1 MLYNSDSPGKK
12 WKGKKKNCF
21 RPWGYQYLI
30 DALSRFIYPDKNTAS
45 KSRRVL
51 KQAKSNIMVLYEGD
65 DKDQIKG
72 LYKHRMNLKLA
83 MLCVADVKV
92 S

>member
-1 MLYNSDSPGKK
+1 MEGEKK
-12 WKGKKKNCF
+12 GF

-30 DALSRFIYPDKNTAS
+30 DALSRLIYSDKNTVS
-45 KSRRVL
+45 KCGRVV
-51 KQAKSNIMVLYEGD
+51 KQVKSNIYEGD

-72 LYKHRMNLKLA
+72 TYKCRMNLKLA
-83 MLCVADVKV
+83 MLCAVDAKV

>member
-1 MLYNSDSPGKK
+1 MEGEKK
-12 WKGKKKNCF
+12 GF

-30 DALSRFIYPDKNTAS
+30 DALSRLIYSDKNTVS
-45 KSRRVL
+45 KCGRVV
-51 KQAKSNIMVLYEGD
+51 KQVKSNIYEGD

-72 LYKHRMNLKLA
+72 PYKCRMNLKLA
-83 MLCVADVKV
+83 MLCAVDAKV

>member
-1 MLYNSDSPGKK
+1 MEEEKK
-12 WKGKKKNCF
+12 QLCF

-30 DALSRFIYPDKNTAS
+30 DALSRLIYSDKNTVS
-45 KSRRVL
+45 KCGRVS
-51 KQAKSNIMVLYEGD
+51 KKVKSNIYEGD

-72 LYKHRMNLKLA
+72 FYKCSMNLKLA
-83 MLCVADVKV
+83 MLCLVDAKV